1 MKNKILLLL
10 FLLYSFIVSAQHA
23 ENITELTKWTDESIR
38 AAMSS
43 RKFDPIEGIYKS
55 YQRDGMPHYKIG
67 IIKDGSVYKAIILE
81 TEVPGWKTG
90 EVKAVFEPG
99 AVKGMYST
107 KWYMS
112 DKTPYE
118 TFSNV
123 DMESETLLSIE
134 LKDTKTLRKRLD
146 YFIKTYPVA
155 GNETIFKKDNSIAS
169 GSGFFLTTT
178 GIIATNAHVVADASD
193 IEVTVNY
200 KSGVSTYKA
209 QLLIADSPNDVALL
223 KITDSK
229 FKNLETIPYSIE
241 QTQEVGSRIFTLG
254 YPLNDIMGSN
264 YKVTDG
270 IISAT
275 SGIADDERYYQIS
288 VPLQPGNSG
297 GPLFNKEGNIVG
309 ITTAK
314 LKAAGTKT
322 ENVNYALKSSYLLNL
337 YRKISKKEAVL
348 STSKLSTSELQDQ
361 VKVLKNY
368 VCLIKVY

>member
-1 MKNKILLLL
+1 MKNKTFLLL
-10 FLLYSFIVSAQHA
+10 FLLYSFVALAQPAQKTA
-23 ENITELTKWTDESIR
+23 ERTKWTEESIKSN
-38 AAMSS
+38 MSS
-43 RKFDPIEGIYKS
+43 RPFNPIEGIYKS

-67 IIKDGSVYKAIILE
+67 IIKDGPVYKAIILE
-81 TEVPGWKTG
+81 TEVSGWKPG

-99 AVKGMYST
+99 ATKGLYST

-112 DKTPYE
+112 DKTLYE

-123 DMESETLLSIE
+123 DLESETILSIE
-134 LKDTKTLRKRLD
+134 LKDTKTLQKRVD

-155 GNETIFKKDNSIAS
+155 GNDTIFKKDNSIAS
-169 GSGFFLTTT
+169 GSGFFLTTS
-178 GIIATNAHVVADASD
+178 GIIATNAHVVQGASD
-193 IEVTVNY
+193 IEVTVNGQ
-200 KSGVSTYKA
+200 SGVSTYKA
-209 QLLIADSPNDVALL
+209 KLLTIDSPNDVALL
-223 KITDSK
+223 KITDSQ
-229 FKNLETIPYSIE
+229 FKGVEAIPYSIIE
-241 QTQEVGSRIFTLG
+241 SQEIGSRVFTLG

-275 SGIADDERYYQIS
+275 SGIADDGRYYQIS

-297 GPLFNKEGNIVG
+297 GPLFNKDGNVAG

-337 YRKISKKEAVL
+337 YKKVSKAEGILPSSRL
-348 STSKLSTSELQDQ
+348 SGKELQDQ

-368 VCLIKVY
+368 VCLIKIY

>member
-1 MKNKILLLL
+1 MKNKTVLLL
-10 FLLYSFIVSAQHA
+10 FLMYSFVIWAQHA
-23 ENITELTKWTDESIR
+23 KNTVELTKWTEESIK
-38 AAMSS
+38 ATISS
-43 RKFDPIEGIYKS
+43 RAFNPIEGIYKS

-67 IIKDGSVYKAIILE
+67 IIKDGAVYKAVILE

-99 AVKGMYST
+99 ATKGIYST

-123 DMESETLLSIE
+123 DMESETALSVE
-134 LKDTKTLRKRLD
+134 LKDTKTLRKRID

-155 GNETIFKKDNSIAS
+155 GNDTVYKKDNSIAS
-169 GSGFFLTTT
+169 GSGFFLTAN
-178 GIIATNAHVVADASD
+178 GIIATNAHVVEGASY
-193 IEVTVNY
+193 IEVTVNGP
-200 KSGVSTYKA
+200 SGGSTYKA
-209 QLLIADSPNDVALL
+209 KLLTIDSPNDVALL
-223 KITDSK
+223 KITDLK
-229 FKNLETIPYSIE
+229 FKGIEAIPYSITE
-241 QTQEVGSRIFTLG
+241 SQEVGSRVFTLG

-275 SGIADDERYYQIS
+275 SGIADDIRYYQIS

-297 GPLFNKEGNIVG
+297 GPLFNKEGNVVG

-314 LKAAGTKT
+314 LKAPVTKT
-322 ENVNYALKSSYLLNL
+322 ENVNYALKSSYLLNV
-337 YRKISKKEAVL
+337 YRKISKEETIRSPA
-348 STSKLSTSELQDQ
+348 KLSTSELQDQ
-361 VKVLKNY
+361 VKILKNY
-368 VCLIKVY
+368 VCLIKIY